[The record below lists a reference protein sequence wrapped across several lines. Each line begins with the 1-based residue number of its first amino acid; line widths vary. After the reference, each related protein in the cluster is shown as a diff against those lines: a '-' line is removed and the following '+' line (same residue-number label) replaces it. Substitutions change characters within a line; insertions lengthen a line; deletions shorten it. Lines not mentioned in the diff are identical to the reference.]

1 MTHSGGPE
9 EIGSSILNEGY
20 PPEGCCA
27 EDRGK
32 GVLKTFISTGVNA
45 LSSLSPNGAIGL
57 LGKFPQGQMEL
68 LNSPSN
74 QLGYQES
81 KLIVGHLMTSE
92 ATSIA
97 REMGESW
104 STPSDLQTS
113 VPDLKKKS
121 LLNRQDVQI
130 LPAVITQRVSK
141 LEVARAK
148 QRPPR
153 NRCKKPKGTR
163 SEQALPD
170 YNQIRGI
177 PRDQHSLTTMQ
188 PSEKNDSLSLKSEGI
203 GGEEKGGD
211 RPLIVVKTSD
221 SASKRSSQYRG
232 VTRYVSPDTA
242 ILQITKLT
250 QGMSSPEKFYN
261 S

>member
-1 MTHSGGPE
+1 
-9 EIGSSILNEGY
+9 
-20 PPEGCCA
+20 
-27 EDRGK
+27 
-32 GVLKTFISTGVNA
+32 
-45 LSSLSPNGAIGL
+45 
-57 LGKFPQGQMEL
+57 
-68 LNSPSN
+68 
-74 QLGYQES
+74 
-81 KLIVGHLMTSE
+81 
-92 ATSIA
+92 
-97 REMGESW
+97 
-104 STPSDLQTS
+104 
-113 VPDLKKKS
+113 
-121 LLNRQDVQI
+121 
-130 LPAVITQRVSK
+130 

-203 GGEEKGGD
+203 DGEEKGGD